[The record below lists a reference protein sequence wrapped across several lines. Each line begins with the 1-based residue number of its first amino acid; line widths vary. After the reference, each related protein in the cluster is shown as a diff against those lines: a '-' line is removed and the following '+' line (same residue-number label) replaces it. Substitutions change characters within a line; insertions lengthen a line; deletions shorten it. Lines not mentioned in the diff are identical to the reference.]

1 MFNTPSFPKHLLL
14 TQAKNMC
21 KVDNA
26 LLIFKTT
33 SSGKSQKYCDEVYAY
48 LLNKK
53 NIMESKTAYV
63 SDISGTLYMY
73 YKNEK

>member
-1 MFNTPSFPKHLLL
+1 
-14 TQAKNMC
+14 MC

-33 SSGKSQKYCDEVYAY
+33 SSGKGQEYFDEVFAY
-48 LLNKK
+48 LLHKK
-53 NIMESKTAYV
+53 NIVDSKTAYV